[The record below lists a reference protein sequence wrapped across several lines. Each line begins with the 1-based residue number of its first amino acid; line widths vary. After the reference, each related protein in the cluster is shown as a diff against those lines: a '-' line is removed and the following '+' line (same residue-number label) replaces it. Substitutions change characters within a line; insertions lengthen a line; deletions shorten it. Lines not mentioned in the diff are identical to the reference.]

1 MTIHLPKEL
10 ESNLLAAVH
19 SGRYASLDDAM
30 TEAARLLIR
39 QITQDEPR
47 PTTAASPTDL
57 TPDELADQVLQRRLL
72 DAGLVSEIKPPPRLL
87 PVRERF
93 TPVPII
99 GEPLSETVIRERR

>member
-1 MTIHLPKEL
+1 MTIHLPPDL
-10 ESNLLAAVH
+10 ETNILAAVH
-19 SGRYASLDDAM
+19 NGRYASLDDAM

-39 QITQDEPR
+39 QMTKEEPA
-47 PTTAASPTDL
+47 PTIAASPTDL
-57 TPDELADQVLQRRLL
+57 TPDELADQALQRRLL
-72 DAGLVSEIKPPPRLL
+72 EAGLVSEIKPPPRFL